1 MLTDAKVRT
10 AKPRPKS
17 YELVD
22 ANRLFLLVT
31 PSGGNGGGTII
42 MTASRRA

>member
-1 MLTDAKVRT
+1 MLTDAKVRS

-17 YELVD
+17 YKLVD

-31 PSGGNGGGTII
+31 PSGGNRTILRGFCH
-42 MTASRRA
+42 RRGE